1 MQREYDHSKCP
12 TSRRL
17 LCRPLL
23 RGWTDPAGRPVSY
36 THLLLELRTL
46 LENLDLN
53 TPTPFATDHATNR
66 FLVAGTLPQDK
77 EKMVSQLDQMLKR
90 FGMELH

>member
-1 MQREYDHSKCP
+1 MPSTELERRVHS
-12 TSRRL
+12 
-17 LCRPLL
+17 
-23 RGWTDPAGRPVSY
+23 GEFEEANFAE
-36 THLLLELRTL
+36 LLLELRTL